1 MSRIGKMII
10 DMPENVNAKVEKN
23 KISVS
28 GPKGELSLEYLP
40 IVNVEVNDKKISVNV
55 TNKESSKE
63 KPYWGLYRALIANM
77 VKGVVEG
84 FQKKLQFNGVG
95 FSVNC
100 SGQKMTLN
108 LGFSHPVIYML
119 PQGISAVVEKDTITI
134 SGIDKQLVG
143 QVAAEIRKIRKAD
156 PYKLKGLKYS
166 DERIIQKAGK
176 LAKAVGK

>member
-10 DMPENVNAKVEKN
+10 DIPENVNVKVENN
-23 KISVS
+23 KIFVS

-40 IVNVEVNDKKISVNV
+40 IVSVEVNDKKISVNV
-55 TNKESSKE
+55 INKESSKE

-84 FQKKLQFNGVG
+84 FQRKLQFNGVG

-108 LGFSHPVIYML
+108 LGFSHPIIYML
-119 PQGISAVVEKDTITI
+119 PKGINAVVEKDTITI